1 MTLAASLFLLSLSP
15 SAQAGAVVS
24 SFKASGRSGL
34 NEYNAQAAVDGDL
47 ATAWQLPGESG
58 NVDEHLTL
66 DVPKSVLDKVGM
78 VIGWQESD
86 KKFTDYARV
95 KSIKIEAEA
104 YDQNNELQPAGSAT
118 ATFEDKAGWQVV
130 DIDDITI
137 GTDFFGGK
145 VKITVTEVY
154 PGKDFPN
161 LAVSEVLLHMAEQF
175 SPTLKVS
182 SVSGEDGT
190 NIQGNLVDANDKTFW
205 VADAQG
211 ASLTVEAEGY
221 SLSRVGL
228 KAVSKEYDRAKKVKV
243 SVKGRSQEFDLAD
256 TLSLE
261 WVQIPAVIGFT
272 GSAWG
277 EVTIEVLETY
287 PGTKFPGKIGLR
299 TMEAKATAFDG

>member
-1 MTLAASLFLLSLSP
+1 MTLTASLVLLSLIP

-34 NEYNAQAAVDGDL
+34 NEYNAQAAIDGNL
-47 ATAWQLPGESG
+47 ATAWQLPGESSNIG
-58 NVDEHLTL
+58 EHLTL

-78 VIGWQESD
+78 VIGWQESE
-86 KKFTDYARV
+86 KKFSDYSRI
-95 KSIKIEAEA
+95 KTIKIEAEA
-104 YDQNNELQPAGSAT
+104 YDENNELQPAGTAT
-118 ATFEDKAGWQVV
+118 ATFEDKMGWQVV

-154 PGKDFPN
+154 PGKDYAN

-175 SPTLKVS
+175 SPTLKIT

-190 NIQGNLVDANDKTFW
+190 NVQANLVDANDKTFW
-205 VADAQG
+205 VADSQG

-221 SLSRVGL
+221 SLSRIGM

-243 SVKGRSQEFDLAD
+243 SVKGRSEEFELAD
-256 TLSLE
+256 TLNLE
-261 WVQIPAVIGFT
+261 WLYIPAVIGFT

-287 PGTKFPGKIGLR
+287 PGTKYPGKLGLR
-299 TMEAKATAFDG
+299 TLEAKATAFDG